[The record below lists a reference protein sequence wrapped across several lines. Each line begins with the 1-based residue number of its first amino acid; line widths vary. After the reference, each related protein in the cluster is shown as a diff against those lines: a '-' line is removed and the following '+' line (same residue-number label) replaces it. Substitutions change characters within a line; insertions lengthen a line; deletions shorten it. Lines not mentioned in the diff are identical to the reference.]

1 MKKIVI
7 AGSILGGLAVIAA
20 FVVRA
25 KRKKLEA
32 SIMEGSPDVII
43 AAKSTTTSVIF
54 PLKTGSGKTTAEKNA
69 VKVVQR
75 YLNQKSSNSW
85 LMTIAP
91 LKEDGL
97 FGALTEASLSRV
109 HGVKQ
114 VSYSLYKEMEAYL
127 TPTLLSPNAPA
138 YKATST
144 DPAVVKNNLAVS
156 PAAPILFY

>member
-7 AGSILGGLAVIAA
+7 AGSILGGLAIIAA

-32 SIMEGSPDVII
+32 SIKEGSPDVVV
-43 AAKSTTTSVIF
+43 ASKSTINSVVF
-54 PLKTGSGKTTAEKNA
+54 PLKQGSGKTTAENNA

-75 YLNQKSSNSW
+75 YLNQKSANSW
-85 LMTIAP
+85 LMTLAP

-97 FGALTEASLSRV
+97 FGPLTEASLTRV

-114 VSYSLYKEMEAYL
+114 VSFSLYKEMEAFL
-127 TPTLLSPNAPA
+127 TPVLLSPNAPA
-138 YKATST
+138 YKANST
-144 DPAVVKNNLAVS
+144 DPTVVKNNLLAVS
-156 PAAPILFY
+156 QYKILP